1 MTRHEYWFLL
11 EEEFLKHLKEN
22 SMEHKLS
29 GKKILEGIDFTKID
43 DCYVECKDGTFHLV
57 VKHNSGTT
65 QYFLGFKTILT
76 IKN

>member
-1 MTRHEYWFLL
+1 M
-11 EEEFLKHLKEN
+11 EN
-22 SMEHKLS
+22 KLS

-43 DCYVECKDGTFHLV
+43 DCYVECEKGVFYLV
-57 VKHNSGTT
+57 VKNNSGTT

>member
-1 MTRHEYWFLL
+1 
-11 EEEFLKHLKEN
+11 
-22 SMEHKLS
+22 MEHKLS

-43 DCYVECKDGTFHLV
+43 DCYVEYKDGIFHLV
-57 VKHNSGTT
+57 VKNNSGTT

>member
-1 MTRHEYWFLL
+1 M
-11 EEEFLKHLKEN
+11 EN
-22 SMEHKLS
+22 KLS

-43 DCYVECKDGTFHLV
+43 DCYVEDKKGVFYLV

-65 QYFLGFKTILT
+65 QYFLGFKTKLT